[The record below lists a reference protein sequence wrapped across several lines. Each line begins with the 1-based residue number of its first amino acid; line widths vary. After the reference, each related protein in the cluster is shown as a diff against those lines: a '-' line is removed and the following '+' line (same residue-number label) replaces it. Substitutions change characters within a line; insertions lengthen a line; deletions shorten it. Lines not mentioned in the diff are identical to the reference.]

1 MEWEQGID
9 TAECCNEM
17 ILECG
22 GGVVSVEIN
31 FLLMHEIFECFG
43 AFVVEFLKL
52 CLSPLITSLVWSVL
66 YAARMLAAVRLG
78 MGCRNG
84 VAVIVVEDH

>member
-17 ILECG
+17 ILECTWG
-22 GGVVSVEIN
+22 GANWKSTSCVCMKSFSASELSLSSFRSCGLS
-31 FLLMHEIFECFG
+31 LL
-43 AFVVEFLKL
+43 L
-52 CLSPLITSLVWSVL
+52 TSLVWSVL